1 LNEGFSNKD
10 MGQIDDIYDID
21 RMSAAAFPASVV
33 FFAEPHLLAAMP
45 DAMKDIASDVEFVGL
60 AIGQAIPHPKAAR
73 ASVAVLQIEPTDS
86 GSLER
91 LDRLKRE
98 FPDLPVIVGLANV
111 DMRTAR
117 TLLRQG
123 ITEIVGLPF
132 NAEELHPILLD
143 VAAKAHAASA
153 GSNLAS
159 IISVVKAT
167 GGCGG
172 TTIATHLA
180 YALKQVGGDNPK
192 ACLIDLDIQQGTA
205 ASYLGAVPRLT
216 LSELLD
222 AGERLDDDLFHAVR
236 IEGAGGVDL
245 IAAPADIIPI
255 EAIEFDHLMRA
266 IRVAQ
271 IHYDVVLLDLPTN
284 LTNWALSIIL
294 ASDLVLLVG
303 ELELTSLRQ
312 VKRRLDLLASMG
324 FERRAIA
331 VVINKVEQKLFGSIK
346 VDDAER
352 AINHPVT
359 ATITRD
365 HALIAEAQ
373 DQGLLAF
380 DIQKRSK
387 FGKEISALAETLQGR
402 LAQ

>member
-1 LNEGFSNKD
+1 

-21 RMSAAAFPASVV
+21 MRSAVKFPASVV
-33 FFAEPHLLAAMP
+33 FFAEPHLLAAMQN
-45 DAMKDIASDVEFVGL
+45 ALQDIASGVEFVGL
-60 AIGQAIPHPKAAR
+60 AIDQAIPHAQAAG
-73 ASVAVLQIEPTDS
+73 ASVAVLQIEPANP

-132 NAEELHPILLD
+132 NAEEMHPVLLD
-143 VAAKAHAASA
+143 VAARAQAAAPES
-153 GSNLAS
+153 GLAPV
-159 IISVVKAT
+159 ISVVKAT

-180 YALKQVGGDNPK
+180 YALKQVGTDNPK

-205 ASYLGAVPRLT
+205 ASYLGAAPRLT

-222 AGERLDDDLFHAVR
+222 AGDRLDDDLFHAVR

-245 IAAPADIIPI
+245 IAAPADILPI

-266 IRVAQ
+266 IKVAQ
-271 IHYDVVLLDLPTN
+271 VHYDVVLLDLPAD

-294 ASDLVLLVG
+294 ASDIVLLVG
-303 ELELTSLRQ
+303 ELELASLRQ
-312 VKRRLDLLASMG
+312 IKRRLDLLASMG
-324 FERRAIA
+324 FDRRAIA
-331 VVINKVEQKLFGSIK
+331 VIINKVEQRLFGSIK

-365 HALIAEAQ
+365 NALISEAQ

-387 FGKEISALAETLQGR
+387 FGKEILALAEILQGR